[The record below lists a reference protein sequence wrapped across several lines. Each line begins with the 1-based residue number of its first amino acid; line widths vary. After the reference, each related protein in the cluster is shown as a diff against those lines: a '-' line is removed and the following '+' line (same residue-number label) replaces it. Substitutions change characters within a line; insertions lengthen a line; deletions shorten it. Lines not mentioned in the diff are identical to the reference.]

1 MNDEVAP
8 KGQFSSMNPVDF
20 GQFFLWDPHPR
31 WIPVKPE
38 VRSLI
43 LGYRVSA
50 SVQIC
55 WVVSCAICNWLVVWN
70 MAFMTFHILGI
81 IIPIDFDI
89 FQRGWN
95 HQPDNHIHIS
105 AFHEQQLFAVACHSK
120 KLQTWPS
127 SQSFTWPRFQP
138 PQMVAGADTVGTQ
151 KGTPWNAWWNGEN
164 WALRQ
169 VWPIIQTPGYIY
181 IYIYIY
187 ILYWII

>member
-1 MNDEVAP
+1 MNLP
-8 KGQFSSMNPVDF
+8 QKGNFHRWTQWILGFFF
-20 GQFFLWDPHPR
+20 GGTMWDPHPR

-50 SVQIC
+50 SGQICC
-55 WVVSCAICNWLVVWN
+55 WVVSCAIY
-70 MAFMTFHILGI
+70 
-81 IIPIDFDI
+81 
-89 FQRGWN
+89 N
-95 HQPDNHIHIS
+95 HRHIS
-105 AFHEQQLFAVACHSK
+105 AFHEQQLWAVACHSK
-120 KLQTWPS
+120 KNQTWPS
-127 SQSFTWPRFQP
+127 SQTFTWSKFQP

-181 IYIYIY
+181 IYTYIYIY
-187 ILYWII
+187 WII